1 MGKYVY
7 VVIWAFVVSWVACKS
22 IIPILKKLKEERIQG
37 TEMYEVLK
45 DTDCLK
51 KGQFVRLD
59 KAKTAMTDPT
69 FNTHA
74 HIEVRADKKAKEP
87 LFECFIDEC
96 GKFIIRGGK

>member
-1 MGKYVY
+1 
-7 VVIWAFVVSWVACKS
+7 
-22 IIPILKKLKEERIQG
+22 
-37 TEMYEVLK
+37 MYEVLR

-74 HIEVRADKKAKEP
+74 HIEVRVDKDSKKP
-87 LFECFIDEC
+87 LFECFIDES
-96 GKFIIRGGK
+96 GEFVAKGDL